1 MVENGNVI
9 WFILTQYRK
18 YQFSVEGNTGYFRTA
33 VISGFLFLF
42 LNGRDDFLSKDKTG
56 VLPPL
61 MWFNKILRHIQVP
74 SSHPMPYT
82 LIFQFSMVSSHLFL
96 SFSVF
101 HFIPFSVSAQWVFR
115 SSHLATQVLDHFMA
129 SSLSPKEK
137 KKSLLYK
144 SGNGTDVGEA
154 RGAVTCH
161 TSFSLFTL
169 GTHP

>member
-74 SSHPMPYT
+74 SSHPCHI
-82 LIFQFSMVSSHLFL
+82 LSFSSFPWCPLTYFYLSLFFILFL
-96 SFSVF
+96 SLYPLSGFSGRLIQPPRCQTILWPLLF
-101 HFIPFSVSAQWVFR
+101 PQR
-115 SSHLATQVLDHFMA
+115 
-129 SSLSPKEK
+129 EK
-137 KKSLLYK
+137 KNHFYTKVEMVLMW
-144 SGNGTDVGEA
+144 GRRGE
-154 RGAVTCH
+154 
-161 TSFSLFTL
+161 L
-169 GTHP
+169 